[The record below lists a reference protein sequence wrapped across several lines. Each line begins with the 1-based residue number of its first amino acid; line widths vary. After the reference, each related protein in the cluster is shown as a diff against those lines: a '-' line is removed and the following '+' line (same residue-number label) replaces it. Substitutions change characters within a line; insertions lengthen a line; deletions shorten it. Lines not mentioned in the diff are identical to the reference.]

1 MTNVIEIEGLEHR
14 DIVRNQHSIKVID
27 ELMMELTKMS
37 LCNMAASHFVAAM
50 ELGSGHE
57 HPVLSKS
64 SDQLP
69 QPDMDAT
76 MLYPDPL
83 SDASERGPDAV
94 SGVGKEAEEG
104 QSKATMENGGT
115 ENDWPGVP
123 QSLDEVINE
132 ISRLLKD
139 DDAESAR
146 LYARR
151 ALKLLR
157 NLE

>member
-50 ELGSGHE
+50 EHGSGHE
-57 HPVLSKS
+57 HPALPKS
-64 SDQLP
+64 SHSLP
-69 QPDMDAT
+69 RPDMDAT
-76 MLYPDPL
+76 MLYPDLL
-83 SDASERGPDAV
+83 SDASKFETDAL
-94 SGVGKEAEEG
+94 SALGEEAEE
-104 QSKATMENGGT
+104 SKTKMENGGS
-115 ENDWPGVP
+115 ESNRPCVP
-123 QSLDEVINE
+123 QSLDEVITE
-132 ISRLLKD
+132 ISRLLTD
-139 DDAESAR
+139 EDTESAR

-151 ALKLLR
+151 ALKLLQ

>member
-1 MTNVIEIEGLEHR
+1 MTDVIEIEGLEHR

-50 ELGSGHE
+50 EHGSGHE
-57 HPVLSKS
+57 HPVLPKS
-64 SDQLP
+64 SHSLP

-76 MLYPDPL
+76 MLYPDLL
-83 SDASERGPDAV
+83 SDANEPDTDAL
-94 SGVGKEAEEG
+94 SALDEEAEE
-104 QSKATMENGGT
+104 SRTKMEKDDT
-115 ENDWPGVP
+115 ESGWPCVP
-123 QSLDEVINE
+123 QSLDEVITE

-139 DDAESAR
+139 EDTESAR
-146 LYARR
+146 LYARH
-151 ALKLLR
+151 ALKLLQ